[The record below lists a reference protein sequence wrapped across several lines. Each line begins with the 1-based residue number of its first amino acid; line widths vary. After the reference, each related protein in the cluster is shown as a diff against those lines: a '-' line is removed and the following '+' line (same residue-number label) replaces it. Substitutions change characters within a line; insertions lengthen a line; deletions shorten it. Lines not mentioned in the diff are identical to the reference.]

1 MPPEPTE
8 AVIKREI
15 AAARRI
21 IREDKILAK
30 LNKAYPD
37 EPATDPNTPPAPP
50 AKDPPE
56 PKKPRGVWWGEQET

>member
-1 MPPEPTE
+1 MSEPTE
-8 AVIKREI
+8 AIIKREI

-37 EPATDPNTPPAPP
+37 EPKTDPNAPPAPP
-50 AKDPPE
+50 AKDPPA
-56 PKKPRGVWWGEQET
+56 PTVKKGLWWGENA